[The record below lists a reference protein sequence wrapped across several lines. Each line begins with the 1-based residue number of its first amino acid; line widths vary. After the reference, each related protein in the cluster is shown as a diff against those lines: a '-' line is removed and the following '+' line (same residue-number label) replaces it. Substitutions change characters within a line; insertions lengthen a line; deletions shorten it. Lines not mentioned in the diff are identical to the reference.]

1 MQEPAHEIKMKIGPV
16 LATEYRQITPAS
28 LLASHVFLKSM
39 ITRGCRNCV
48 LELKKV
54 QYALRKYLTKEE
66 NKPFLGSWDLE
77 ECVEKVGCHW
87 QQCMGMLRHLVKEED
102 GEGMPNR
109 RFPRSGGF
117 RKNVKSHEWTLIW
130 ELMQEADDVYDPEP
144 EKNREKK
151 PETPSRLPLTP
162 SKLDIDG
169 LDARG
174 FPTCFV
180 KTPVVAT
187 VVAEHACED
196 DLDSAIAA
204 ESASEDGD
212 GIPTVF
218 ALSKKPA
225 ANLDDLL
232 TMLPAQVGGRKKEIK
247 KNKKEK
253 TKANAQADA
262 TAIIQKSY
270 LSITSEKNPRAEL
283 TARADGLRIFIHTWT
298 LRKHGPRYA
307 QQAKAFQAWLD
318 SGKKCKADAIARLAG
333 LSG

>member
-1 MQEPAHEIKMKIGPV
+1 M
-16 LATEYRQITPAS
+16 
-28 LLASHVFLKSM
+28 
-39 ITRGCRNCV
+39 
-48 LELKKV
+48 
-54 QYALRKYLTKEE
+54 
-66 NKPFLGSWDLE
+66 
-77 ECVEKVGCHW
+77 
-87 QQCMGMLRHLVKEED
+87 
-102 GEGMPNR
+102 
-109 RFPRSGGF
+109 
-117 RKNVKSHEWTLIW
+117 
-130 ELMQEADDVYDPEP
+130 
-144 EKNREKK
+144 
-151 PETPSRLPLTP
+151 
-162 SKLDIDG
+162 
-169 LDARG
+169 DARG

-187 VVAEHACED
+187 VVAEHASED
-196 DLDSAIAA
+196 DLESAIAA

-247 KNKKEK
+247 NKKKEK
-253 TKANAQADA
+253 AKAKAQVDVA
-262 TAIIQKSY
+262 AIIHTSY

-283 TARADGLRIFIHTWT
+283 TARADGQRIFIHTWT

-333 LSG
+333 LVR